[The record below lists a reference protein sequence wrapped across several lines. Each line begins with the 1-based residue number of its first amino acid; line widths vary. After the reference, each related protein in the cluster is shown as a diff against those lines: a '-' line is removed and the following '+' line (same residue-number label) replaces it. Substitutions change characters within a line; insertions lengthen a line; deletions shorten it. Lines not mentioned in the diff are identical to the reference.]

1 MATTLLTTAAKTIA
15 GPESGVGQA
24 LDRLPQARTNVS
36 STERWLSL
44 VGGGALMTLGF
55 DGRGPS
61 LLSTLIG
68 GGLLYRAA
76 SGHCP
81 VYQALGVSM
90 SDTTAEQSVIAA
102 GHGTKVEHTLTVN
115 KPVADVY
122 RVFRDFEFLPQFMAH
137 LVDVDTTTDGKSHW
151 VARGPLG
158 TVFEWDAEIIA
169 DEPNKVISWKS
180 LDGADVDT
188 AGSVHFRELPGGAT
202 EMRVVLKYD
211 PPAGKLGTAV
221 ASLIGQAPE
230 QQIRADMAR
239 FKELMETGQL
249 SSKNE
254 KRKQGQ
260 GKK

>member
-90 SDTTAEQSVIAA
+90 SDATAEQSVIAA

-122 RVFRDFEFLPQFMAH
+122 RVFRDFEFLPRFMAH

-158 TVFEWDAEIIA
+158 MVFEWDAEIIA

-188 AGSVHFRELPGGAT
+188 AGSVHFRQLPGGQST
-202 EMRVVLKYD
+202 EVEITLKYD
-211 PPAGKLGTAV
+211 PPAGRLGSAV
-221 ASLIGQAPE
+221 ARLFGEAPE
-230 QQIRADMAR
+230 QQIRDDMRR
-239 FKELMETGQL
+239 FKEIVEATPAAP
-249 SSKNE
+249 NRVE
-254 KRKQGQ
+254 HA
-260 GKK
+260 GK